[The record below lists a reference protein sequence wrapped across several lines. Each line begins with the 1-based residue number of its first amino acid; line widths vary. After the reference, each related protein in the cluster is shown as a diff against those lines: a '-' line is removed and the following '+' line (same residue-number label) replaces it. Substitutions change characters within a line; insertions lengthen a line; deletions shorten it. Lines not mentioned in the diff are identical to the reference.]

1 MADRTL
7 KRPMFRRGGPINEGI
22 MTGLVDQSVSADATS
37 GGLNSLVRP
46 GYAEGDVVEPANT
59 EEYREYLENQMYPS
73 NIIGDTSRLFGNVGD
88 AFYNYGLRP
97 LGNLAQYLIPTG
109 ADPIEKQDS
118 VKENIEMIMKSKGID
133 ISDEGEIKDSEMV
146 DLTQI
151 VPEGAD
157 PKDGTTLGKNV
168 SVDMSE
174 SDLKTVFSDLLPM
187 FKEVLGVDD
196 REFTRDKYLE
206 LAKFGTGLMAQPGG
220 SLTRAIGKAAEEP
233 LAGLTR
239 IGGEKRKAEQ
249 RPAELALS
257 AALKESTPGSIGKGV
272 RDLMKLGK
280 TKAEAIKIVT
290 EQGSGVG
297 STRLK
302 FDVIKEIKEDIKR
315 DFGLEKGLRGA
326 AQKMYDS
333 EELGV
338 MITDYEKLPEDKE
351 DRKHGSYYVDP
362 KSGKLG
368 RYNKPTGQLIEP
380 GDTGFTGKATKS
392 ETA

>member
-1 MADRTL
+1 M
-7 KRPMFRRGGPINEGI
+7 
-22 MTGLVDQSVSADATS
+22 
-37 GGLNSLVRP
+37 
-46 GYAEGDVVEPANT
+46 
-59 EEYREYLENQMYPS
+59 
-73 NIIGDTSRLFGNVGD
+73 
-88 AFYNYGLRP
+88 
-97 LGNLAQYLIPTG
+97 
-109 ADPIEKQDS
+109 
-118 VKENIEMIMKSKGID
+118 
-133 ISDEGEIKDSEMV
+133 
-146 DLTQI
+146 
-151 VPEGAD
+151 
-157 PKDGTTLGKNV
+157 
-168 SVDMSE
+168 
-174 SDLKTVFSDLLPM
+174 
-187 FKEVLGVDD
+187 DD
-196 REFTRDKYLE
+196 KEFTRDKYLE
-206 LAKFGTGLMAQPGG
+206 LAKFGTSLMAQPGG

-302 FDVIKEIKEDIKR
+302 FDVIKEIKDDMKR

-351 DRKHGSYYVDP
+351 DRKHGLYYVDP
-362 KSGKLG
+362 K
-368 RYNKPTGQLIEP
+368 
-380 GDTGFTGKATKS
+380 TGKTRYGKVPNHLSDKISYKEALQKKLNNIHRPGVPIIIDS
-392 ETA
+392 IRVIQDVEVN